1 MLETFTLES
10 GAVFISDAHF
20 LPKSPYL
27 IHTLKELLCIK
38 PPQVFFMGDIFHV
51 LVGYLPLDEEQQK
64 IIDLINA
71 LSEIAQVFYFEGNH
85 DFSMRFVLSP
95 KVVIFER
102 HNQPALFQY
111 HNKRFLLAHGDLF
124 ITKAYEFYITQLTST
139 WARFF
144 LTFLNLLSFKTLYPF
159 LKKLIY
165 QKPVRLWELEPKELQ
180 AFIGKRL
187 KAYQN
192 YIKNLK
198 GIDGKIDGIDG
209 IIEGHFHLKSAIKTP
224 LNAPIYCPLPSFYYE
239 QSLFKVSSS
248 ILESS
253 HNKDA

>member
-1 MLETFTLES
+1 MLETYALKS

-20 LPKSPYL
+20 LPKSLHL
-27 IHTLKELLCIK
+27 IHTLQELLSAK
-38 PPQVFFMGDIFHV
+38 PPQIFFMGDIFHV
-51 LVGYLPLDEEQQK
+51 LVGYLPLDRDQQK
-64 IIDLINA
+64 IIDLIHA
-71 LSEIAQVFYFEGNH
+71 LSEISQVFYFEGNH
-85 DFSMRFVLSP
+85 DFSMRFVFNS
-95 KVVIFER
+95 KVMVFER
-102 HNQPALFQY
+102 QNQPVLFQY
-111 HNKRFLLAHGDLF
+111 DNKRFLLAHGDLF

-144 LTFLNLLSFKTLYPF
+144 LTFLNLASFKTLYPF

-180 AFIGKRL
+180 SFIEKRL

-192 YIKNLK
+192 YIKDLNL
-198 GIDGKIDGIDG
+198 DSIDGIDG
-209 IIEGHFHLKSAIKTP
+209 IIEGHFHLKSGAKIP

-248 ILESS
+248 VLEPSQ
-253 HNKDA
+253 NKDA

>member
-1 MLETFTLES
+1 MLKTFTLES
-10 GAVFISDAHF
+10 GAVFISDVHF

-27 IHTLKELLCIK
+27 INTLKELLCIK
-38 PPQVFFMGDIFHV
+38 PSQVFFMGDIFHV
-51 LVGYLPLDEEQQK
+51 LVGYLPLDEEQQT
-64 IIDLINA
+64 IINLINA
-71 LSEIAQVFYFEGNH
+71 LSEIVQVFYFEGNH

-144 LTFLNLLSFKTLYPF
+144 LIFLNLMSFKTLYPF

-165 QKPVRLWELEPKELQ
+165 KKPIRLWELEPQPLQ
-180 AFIGKRL
+180 AFIDRRL

-192 YIKNLK
+192 YIKDLK
-198 GIDGKIDGIDG
+198 EVNGIDG
-209 IIEGHFHLKSAIKTP
+209 IIEGHFHLKSDIKTP
-224 LNAPIYCPLPSFYYE
+224 LSAPIYCPLPSFYYE

>member
-1 MLETFTLES
+1 M
-10 GAVFISDAHF
+10 
-20 LPKSPYL
+20 
-27 IHTLKELLCIK
+27 
-38 PPQVFFMGDIFHV
+38 IF
-51 LVGYLPLDEEQQK
+51 
-64 IIDLINA
+64 
-71 LSEIAQVFYFEGNH
+71 ST
-85 DFSMRFVLSP
+85 RFVLSP

-144 LTFLNLLSFKTLYPF
+144 LTFLNLMSFKTLYPLF
-159 LKKLIY
+159 KKLIY
-165 QKPVRLWELEPKELQ
+165 QKPVRLWELEPKELK
-180 AFIGKRL
+180 AFIEKRL

-198 GIDGKIDGIDG
+198 KIDGKIDRIDG

-224 LNAPIYCPLPSFYYE
+224 LECVHLLPTPLFLLRTKPF
-239 QSLFKVSSS
+239 
-248 ILESS
+248 
-253 HNKDA
+253 

>member
-124 ITKAYEFYITQLTST
+124 TTKAYEFYITQLTST

-144 LTFLNLLSFKTLYPF
+144 
-159 LKKLIY
+159 
-165 QKPVRLWELEPKELQ
+165 
-180 AFIGKRL
+180 
-187 KAYQN
+187 
-192 YIKNLK
+192 
-198 GIDGKIDGIDG
+198 
-209 IIEGHFHLKSAIKTP
+209 
-224 LNAPIYCPLPSFYYE
+224 
-239 QSLFKVSSS
+239 
-248 ILESS
+248 
-253 HNKDA
+253 

>member
-1 MLETFTLES
+1 MLETYALKS

-20 LPKSPYL
+20 LPKSPHL
-27 IHTLKELLCIK
+27 INTLKELLSAK

-51 LVGYLPLDEEQQK
+51 LVGYLPLDEEQQT
-64 IIDLINA
+64 IINLINA
-71 LSEIAQVFYFEGNH
+71 LSEISQVFYFEGNH
-85 DFSMRFVLSP
+85 DFSMRFVLNP

-111 HNKRFLLAHGDLF
+111 DNKRFLLAHGDLF
-124 ITKAYEFYITQLTST
+124 ITKAYEFYIMQLTST

-144 LTFLNLLSFKTLYPF
+144 LTFLNLMSFKTLYPF
-159 LKKLIY
+159 LKKRIY
-165 QKPVRLWELEPKELQ
+165 KKPVRLWELEPNKLQ
-180 AFIGKRL
+180 SFIEKRL

-192 YIKNLK
+192 YIKGLK
-198 GIDGKIDGIDG
+198 GIGRIDG
-209 IIEGHFHLKSAIKTP
+209 IIEGHFHLKSGAKIP

-239 QSLFKVSSS
+239 QSLFKVSSN

-253 HNKDA
+253 QNKDA

>member
-1 MLETFTLES
+1 MLETYALKS

-20 LPKSPYL
+20 LPKSSHL
-27 IHTLKELLCIK
+27 INTLKELLSAK

-51 LVGYLPLDEEQQK
+51 LVGYLPLDEEQQT
-64 IIDLINA
+64 IIDLIHA
-71 LSEIAQVFYFEGNH
+71 LSEISQVFYFEGNH
-85 DFSMRFVLSP
+85 DFSMRFVLNS

-111 HNKRFLLAHGDLF
+111 DNKRFLLAHGDLF

-144 LTFLNLLSFKTLYPF
+144 LTFLNLLSFKTLYPLF
-159 LKKLIY
+159 KKLIY
-165 QKPVRLWELEPKELQ
+165 KKPVRLWELDPKELK
-180 AFIGKRL
+180 AFIEKRL

-192 YIKNLK
+192 YIKGLK
-198 GIDGKIDGIDG
+198 GIDRIDG
-209 IIEGHFHLKSAIKTP
+209 IIEGHFHLKSGIKIP

-248 ILESS
+248 ILEPSQ
-253 HNKDA
+253 NKDA

>member
-1 MLETFTLES
+1 MLEAFALKN

-20 LPKSPYL
+20 LPKSPHL
-27 IHTLKELLCIK
+27 IHTLKELLSAK

-51 LVGYLPLDEEQQK
+51 LVGYLPLDEEQQT

-95 KVVIFER
+95 KAIIFER
-102 HNQPALFQY
+102 QNQPVLFQY
-111 HNKRFLLAHGDLF
+111 DNKRFLLAHGDLF
-124 ITKAYEFYITQLTST
+124 TTKAYEFYITQLTST

-144 LTFLNLLSFKTLYPF
+144 LTFLNFASFKTLYPF
-159 LKKLIY
+159 LKKRIY
-165 QKPVRLWELEPKELQ
+165 QKPVCLWELEPKELQ
-180 AFIGKRL
+180 SFIEKRL

-192 YIKNLK
+192 YIKDLNM
-198 GIDGKIDGIDG
+198 DSIDG
-209 IIEGHFHLKSAIKTP
+209 IIEGHFHLKSGAKIP
-224 LNAPIYCPLPSFYYE
+224 LNVPIYCPLPSFYYE

-248 ILESS
+248 ILEPSQ
-253 HNKDA
+253 NKDA

>member
-1 MLETFTLES
+1 MLEAFALKN

-20 LPKSPYL
+20 LPKSPHL
-27 IHTLKELLCIK
+27 IHTLKELLSAK

-51 LVGYLPLDEEQQK
+51 LVGYLPLDKEQRT

-71 LSEIAQVFYFEGNH
+71 LSEIVQVFYFEGNH

-95 KVVIFER
+95 KVIIFER

-124 ITKAYEFYITQLTST
+124 TTKAYEFYITQLTST

-144 LTFLNLLSFKTLYPF
+144 LTFLNFASFKTLYPF
-159 LKKLIY
+159 LKKRIY
-165 QKPVRLWELEPKELQ
+165 QKPVRLWELEPKELK
-180 AFIGKRL
+180 AFIEKRL

-192 YIKNLK
+192 YIKDLNL
-198 GIDGKIDGIDG
+198 DSIDG
-209 IIEGHFHLKSAIKTP
+209 IIEGHFHLKSGAKIP

-248 ILESS
+248 VLKPSQD
-253 HNKDA
+253 KDT